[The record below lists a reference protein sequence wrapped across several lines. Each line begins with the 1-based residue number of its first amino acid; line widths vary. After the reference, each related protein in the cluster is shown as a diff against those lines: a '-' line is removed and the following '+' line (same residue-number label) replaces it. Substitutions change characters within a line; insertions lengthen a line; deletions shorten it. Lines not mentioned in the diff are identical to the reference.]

1 MKLYDV
7 NVKTRK
13 NEEVSLKKYEGKVLL
28 IVNTAT
34 GCGFTPQYEGL
45 ENLYKKYNEKGFEIL
60 DFPCNQFGHQAPGD
74 DNEIHEFC
82 TAKYKTTF
90 DRFKKIDVN
99 GENEDPLY
107 TYLKAQM
114 PDEEV
119 NGLKGKI
126 AMKAIE
132 KGLNRLFDKRC
143 KKKHPRLIR
152 VLAYML
158 TLILILAIIAGVLFV
173 VVPELVNTI
182 ADLIG
187 QVPTAVNN
195 LINWLQVKLS
205 AYPEYEE
212 KLSSISINWDSV
224 LSNVMNFLSIGTKGI
239 INGGI
244 GAISGFFSGVTNFFI
259 GFVFSVYVL
268 FQKER
273 LTVQCKKLMYVCMP
287 ERRAD
292 KIIEVLRLT
301 NTTFS
306 NFLSGQCLEAC
317 ILGTMFVITL
327 SILRMPYALLIG
339 IIIAVTALIP
349 IVGAFIGCIVGVILI
364 MMTSPLKA
372 LIFVGVFLILQQIEG
387 NLIYPHVV
395 GSSVGLPGI
404 WVLVAVTIGGNLF
417 GIMGMLT
424 FIPISSVCYALLR
437 TYVNR
442 KVEEKEIDKG
452 KFKG

>member
-1 MKLYDV
+1 MNKGHFKDSQV
-7 NVKTRK
+7 VKGITIGA
-13 NEEVSLKKYEGKVLL
+13 VL
-28 IVNTAT
+28 IVIYLALNNVT
-34 GCGFTPQYEGL
+34 G
-45 ENLYKKYNEKGFEIL
+45 IL
-60 DFPCNQFGHQAPGD
+60 DS
-74 DNEIHEFC
+74 IS
-82 TAKYKTTF
+82 
-90 DRFKKIDVN
+90 
-99 GENEDPLY
+99 
-107 TYLKAQM
+107 YLAGLVM
-114 PDEEV
+114 PFIIGAV
-119 NGLKGKI
+119 I
-126 AMKAIE
+126 AFVFNVPMKAIE

-143 KKKHPRLIR
+143 KKKHLRLIR

-224 LSNVMNFLSIGTKGI
+224 LSNVMNFLSIGTK
-239 INGGI
+239 
-244 GAISGFFSGVTNFFI
+244 
-259 GFVFSVYVL
+259 VFSVYVL

-273 LTVQCKKLMYVCMP
+273 LTAQCKKLMYVCMP
-287 ERRAD
+287 ENRAD

-395 GSSVGLPGI
+395 GSSVGLPGM

>member
-1 MKLYDV
+1 MNKGHFKDSQV
-7 NVKTRK
+7 VKGITIGA
-13 NEEVSLKKYEGKVLL
+13 VL
-28 IVNTAT
+28 IVIYLALNNVT
-34 GCGFTPQYEGL
+34 G
-45 ENLYKKYNEKGFEIL
+45 IL
-60 DFPCNQFGHQAPGD
+60 DS
-74 DNEIHEFC
+74 IS
-82 TAKYKTTF
+82 
-90 DRFKKIDVN
+90 
-99 GENEDPLY
+99 
-107 TYLKAQM
+107 YLAGLVM
-114 PDEEV
+114 PFIIGAV
-119 NGLKGKI
+119 I
-126 AMKAIE
+126 AFVFNVPMKAIE

-182 ADLIG
+182 ADLIR

-239 INGGI
+239 NGGI

-273 LTVQCKKLMYVCMP
+273 LTAQCKKLMYVCLP
-287 ERRAD
+287 ESRAD

>member
-1 MKLYDV
+1 MNKGHFKDSQV
-7 NVKTRK
+7 VKGITIGA
-13 NEEVSLKKYEGKVLL
+13 VL
-28 IVNTAT
+28 IVIYLALNNVT
-34 GCGFTPQYEGL
+34 G
-45 ENLYKKYNEKGFEIL
+45 IL
-60 DFPCNQFGHQAPGD
+60 DS
-74 DNEIHEFC
+74 IS
-82 TAKYKTTF
+82 
-90 DRFKKIDVN
+90 
-99 GENEDPLY
+99 
-107 TYLKAQM
+107 YLAGLVM
-114 PDEEV
+114 PFIIGAV
-119 NGLKGKI
+119 I
-126 AMKAIE
+126 AFVFNVPMKAIE

-224 LSNVMNFLSIGTKGI
+224 LSNVMNFLSIGTEGI

-244 GAISGFFSGVTNFFI
+244 GAISGFFSGITNFFI

-268 FQKER
+268 FQKEK
-273 LTVQCKKLMYVCMP
+273 LASQCKKLMYVCMP
-287 ERRAD
+287 ESRAD

-364 MMTSPLKA
+364 MMTSPIKA
-372 LIFVGVFLILQQIEG
+372 LIFIGVFLILQQIEG

-395 GSSVGLPGI
+395 GSSVGLPGM

-442 KVEEKEIDKG
+442 KVEEKEIDRE
-452 KFKG
+452 KFQG

>member
-1 MKLYDV
+1 MNRGHFKDSQV
-7 NVKTRK
+7 VKGITIGA
-13 NEEVSLKKYEGKVLL
+13 VL
-28 IVNTAT
+28 IVIYLALNNVT
-34 GCGFTPQYEGL
+34 GILNSISYLAGL
-45 ENLYKKYNEKGFEIL
+45 I
-60 DFPCNQFGHQAPGD
+60 
-74 DNEIHEFC
+74 
-82 TAKYKTTF
+82 
-90 DRFKKIDVN
+90 
-99 GENEDPLY
+99 
-107 TYLKAQM
+107 M
-114 PDEEV
+114 PFIV
-119 NGLKGKI
+119 GGVI
-126 AMKAIE
+126 AFIFNVPMKAFE
-132 KGLNRLFDKRC
+132 KGLNRLFDKKC
-143 KKKHPRLIR
+143 KNKHTALIR
-152 VLAYML
+152 VLAYMI
-158 TLILILAIIAGVLFV
+158 TLIAILAVIAGVLFV

-195 LINWLQVKLS
+195 LINWLQIKL
-205 AYPEYEE
+205 ADYPEYEE

-224 LSNVMNFLSIGTKGI
+224 LSGIMSFLSIGTKGI

-244 GAISGFFSGVTNFFI
+244 GAISGFFSVMTNFFI

-268 FQKER
+268 FQKEK
-273 LTVQCKKLMYVCMP
+273 LTAQCKKLMYVCIP
-287 ERRAD
+287 EKKVDR
-292 KIIEVLRLT
+292 IIEVLRLT

-327 SILRMPYALLIG
+327 TILRMPYALLIG
-339 IIIAVTALIP
+339 IIIAVSALIP
-349 IVGAFIGCIVGVILI
+349 IVGAFIGCAVGVILI
-364 MMTSPLKA
+364 MMTSPVKA
-372 LIFVGVFLILQQIEG
+372 LIFIVVFLVLQQIEG

-442 KVEEKEIDKG
+442 KVEEKEIDKE
-452 KFKG
+452 KFEG

>member
-1 MKLYDV
+1 MNKGHFKDSQV
-7 NVKTRK
+7 VKGITIGA
-13 NEEVSLKKYEGKVLL
+13 VL
-28 IVNTAT
+28 IVIYLALNNVT
-34 GCGFTPQYEGL
+34 G
-45 ENLYKKYNEKGFEIL
+45 IL
-60 DFPCNQFGHQAPGD
+60 DS
-74 DNEIHEFC
+74 IS
-82 TAKYKTTF
+82 
-90 DRFKKIDVN
+90 
-99 GENEDPLY
+99 
-107 TYLKAQM
+107 YLAGLVM
-114 PDEEV
+114 PFIIGAV
-119 NGLKGKI
+119 I
-126 AMKAIE
+126 AFVFNVPMKAIE

-182 ADLIG
+182 ADLIR

-224 LSNVMNFLSIGTKGI
+224 LSNVMNFLSIGT
-239 INGGI
+239 GGI

-273 LTVQCKKLMYVCMP
+273 LTAQCKKLMYVCMP
-287 ERRAD
+287 ENRAD

-395 GSSVGLPGI
+395 GSSVGLPGM

>member
-1 MKLYDV
+1 MNKGHFKDSQV
-7 NVKTRK
+7 VKGITIGA
-13 NEEVSLKKYEGKVLL
+13 VL
-28 IVNTAT
+28 IVIYLALNNVT
-34 GCGFTPQYEGL
+34 G
-45 ENLYKKYNEKGFEIL
+45 IL
-60 DFPCNQFGHQAPGD
+60 DS
-74 DNEIHEFC
+74 IS
-82 TAKYKTTF
+82 
-90 DRFKKIDVN
+90 
-99 GENEDPLY
+99 
-107 TYLKAQM
+107 YLAGLVM
-114 PDEEV
+114 PFIIGAV
-119 NGLKGKI
+119 I
-126 AMKAIE
+126 AFVFNVPMKAIE

-152 VLAYML
+152 ALAYML

-224 LSNVMNFLSIGTKGI
+224 LSNVMNFLSIGTKVI

-244 GAISGFFSGVTNFFI
+244 GSISGFFSGVTNFFI

-273 LTVQCKKLMYVCMP
+273 LTAQCKKLMYVCLP
-287 ERRAD
+287 ESRAD

>member
-1 MKLYDV
+1 MNKGHFKDSQV
-7 NVKTRK
+7 VKGITIGA
-13 NEEVSLKKYEGKVLL
+13 VL
-28 IVNTAT
+28 IVIYLALNNVT
-34 GCGFTPQYEGL
+34 G
-45 ENLYKKYNEKGFEIL
+45 IL
-60 DFPCNQFGHQAPGD
+60 DS
-74 DNEIHEFC
+74 IS
-82 TAKYKTTF
+82 
-90 DRFKKIDVN
+90 
-99 GENEDPLY
+99 
-107 TYLKAQM
+107 YLAGLVM
-114 PDEEV
+114 PFIIGAV
-119 NGLKGKI
+119 I
-126 AMKAIE
+126 AFVFNVPMKAIE

-182 ADLIG
+182 ADLIR

-273 LTVQCKKLMYVCMP
+273 LTAQCKKLMYVCMP
-287 ERRAD
+287 ENRAD

-317 ILGTMFVITL
+317 ILGTMFV
-327 SILRMPYALLIG
+327 
-339 IIIAVTALIP
+339 IIAVTALIP

-395 GSSVGLPGI
+395 GSSVGLPGM

-442 KVEEKEIDKG
+442 KVEEKEIDRE
-452 KFKG
+452 KFQG

>member
-1 MKLYDV
+1 
-7 NVKTRK
+7 
-13 NEEVSLKKYEGKVLL
+13 
-28 IVNTAT
+28 
-34 GCGFTPQYEGL
+34 
-45 ENLYKKYNEKGFEIL
+45 
-60 DFPCNQFGHQAPGD
+60 
-74 DNEIHEFC
+74 
-82 TAKYKTTF
+82 
-90 DRFKKIDVN
+90 
-99 GENEDPLY
+99 
-107 TYLKAQM
+107 
-114 PDEEV
+114 
-119 NGLKGKI
+119 
-126 AMKAIE
+126 
-132 KGLNRLFDKRC
+132 
-143 KKKHPRLIR
+143 
-152 VLAYML
+152 
-158 TLILILAIIAGVLFV
+158 
-173 VVPELVNTI
+173 
-182 ADLIG
+182 
-187 QVPTAVNN
+187 
-195 LINWLQVKLS
+195 
-205 AYPEYEE
+205 
-212 KLSSISINWDSV
+212 
-224 LSNVMNFLSIGTKGI
+224 MNFLSIGTKGI

-273 LTVQCKKLMYVCMP
+273 LTAQCKKLMY
-287 ERRAD
+287 
-292 KIIEVLRLT
+292 VLRLT

-442 KVEEKEIDKG
+442 KVEEKEIDRE
-452 KFKG
+452 KFQG

>member
-1 MKLYDV
+1 MNKGHFKDSQV
-7 NVKTRK
+7 VKGITIGA
-13 NEEVSLKKYEGKVLL
+13 VL
-28 IVNTAT
+28 IVIYLALNNVT
-34 GCGFTPQYEGL
+34 G
-45 ENLYKKYNEKGFEIL
+45 IL
-60 DFPCNQFGHQAPGD
+60 DS
-74 DNEIHEFC
+74 IS
-82 TAKYKTTF
+82 
-90 DRFKKIDVN
+90 
-99 GENEDPLY
+99 
-107 TYLKAQM
+107 YLAGLVM
-114 PDEEV
+114 PFIIGAV
-119 NGLKGKI
+119 I
-126 AMKAIE
+126 AFVFNVPMKAIE

-195 LINWLQVKLS
+195 LIN
-205 AYPEYEE
+205 
-212 KLSSISINWDSV
+212 
-224 LSNVMNFLSIGTKGI
+224 FLSIGTKGI

-273 LTVQCKKLMYVCMP
+273 LTAQCKKLMYVCMS
-287 ERRAD
+287 ENRAD

>member
-1 MKLYDV
+1 MNKGHFKDSQV
-7 NVKTRK
+7 VKGITIGA
-13 NEEVSLKKYEGKVLL
+13 VL
-28 IVNTAT
+28 IVIYLALNNVT
-34 GCGFTPQYEGL
+34 G
-45 ENLYKKYNEKGFEIL
+45 IL
-60 DFPCNQFGHQAPGD
+60 DS
-74 DNEIHEFC
+74 IS
-82 TAKYKTTF
+82 
-90 DRFKKIDVN
+90 
-99 GENEDPLY
+99 
-107 TYLKAQM
+107 YLAGLVM
-114 PDEEV
+114 PFIIGAV
-119 NGLKGKI
+119 I
-126 AMKAIE
+126 AFVFNVPMKAIE

-239 INGGI
+239 INDGI

-273 LTVQCKKLMYVCMP
+273 LTAQCKKLMYVCLP
-287 ERRAD
+287 ESRAD

>member
-1 MKLYDV
+1 MNKGHFKDSQV
-7 NVKTRK
+7 VKGITIGA
-13 NEEVSLKKYEGKVLL
+13 VL
-28 IVNTAT
+28 IVIYLALNNVT
-34 GCGFTPQYEGL
+34 G
-45 ENLYKKYNEKGFEIL
+45 IL
-60 DFPCNQFGHQAPGD
+60 DS
-74 DNEIHEFC
+74 IS
-82 TAKYKTTF
+82 
-90 DRFKKIDVN
+90 
-99 GENEDPLY
+99 
-107 TYLKAQM
+107 YLAGLVM
-114 PDEEV
+114 PFIIGAV
-119 NGLKGKI
+119 I
-126 AMKAIE
+126 AFVFNVPMKAIE

-158 TLILILAIIAGVLFV
+158 TLI
-173 VVPELVNTI
+173 
-182 ADLIG
+182 LIG

-273 LTVQCKKLMYVCMP
+273 LTAQCKKLMYVCLP
-287 ERRAD
+287 ESRAD

>member
-1 MKLYDV
+1 MNKGHFKDSQV
-7 NVKTRK
+7 VKGITIGA
-13 NEEVSLKKYEGKVLL
+13 VL
-28 IVNTAT
+28 IVIYLALNNVT
-34 GCGFTPQYEGL
+34 G
-45 ENLYKKYNEKGFEIL
+45 IL
-60 DFPCNQFGHQAPGD
+60 DS
-74 DNEIHEFC
+74 IS
-82 TAKYKTTF
+82 
-90 DRFKKIDVN
+90 
-99 GENEDPLY
+99 
-107 TYLKAQM
+107 YLAGLVM
-114 PDEEV
+114 PFIIGAV
-119 NGLKGKI
+119 I
-126 AMKAIE
+126 AFVFNVPMKAIE

-152 VLAYML
+152 ALAYML

-182 ADLIG
+182 ADLIR

-273 LTVQCKKLMYVCMP
+273 LTAQCKKLMYVCMP
-287 ERRAD
+287 ENRAD

-306 NFLSGQCLEAC
+306 NFLSGQCLEAV
-317 ILGTMFVITL
+317 ILGMMFFVTL
-327 SILRMPYALLIG
+327 FIGGFPYAGTISVIIG
-339 IIIAVTALIP
+339 CMSLIP
-349 IVGAFIGCIVGVILI
+349 FVGAFIGLAFGALLLAVVNIKQAFWFIV
-364 MMTSPLKA
+364 
-372 LIFVGVFLILQQIEG
+372 IFFIIQQIEG
-387 NLIYPHVV
+387 HIVYPKVV
-395 GSSVGLPGI
+395 GSSVGLPAL
-404 WVLVAVTIGGNLF
+404 WTLLAVVVGGKVSGVF
-417 GIMGMLT
+417 GIIV
-424 FIPISSVCYALLR
+424 FIPLFSVIYALVRRSVYSRL
-437 TYVNR
+437 
-442 KVEEKEIDKG
+442 KKKEINI
-452 KFKG
+452 F